1 MQFSLFTRIS
11 KMLPPVVF
19 ILYVV
24 VNTVQ
29 SAETKTQQDYHLS
42 VYNDVQGSTDA
53 IELFTK
59 AADKRVFFGVTCSVQ
74 SPLPLVQVILFDDEV
89 MSETP
94 KLLTVNLSV
103 DGKPIESELQGIL
116 KVIDN
121 AEEFSNKVRIELVVK
136 RGGSFQAF
144 QDGYQALLARLQ
156 QGKVLSVQLSHRT
169 LEVRDIEFSL
179 NGLKPLLK
187 PYQRVCH

>member
-1 MQFSLFTRIS
+1 MKISFFSRIS
-11 KMLPPVVF
+11 TALSPVVF
-19 ILYVV
+19 ILYAV
-24 VNTVQ
+24 VNTVH
-29 SAETKTQQDYHLS
+29 SAETKTLQDYHLS
-42 VYNDVQGSTDA
+42 VYKDVQGSTDA

-59 AADKRVFFGVTCSVQ
+59 AEDKRVFFGITCSIQ

-103 DGKPIESELQGIL
+103 DGEAIDSELQGIL

-121 AEEFSNKVRIELVVK
+121 ADEFSNKVRIELVVK

-144 QDGYQALLARLQ
+144 QDGYQALLERLQ
-156 QGKVLSVQLSHRT
+156 KGKVLSVKLNHRT
-169 LEVRDIEFSL
+169 LEMRDIEFSL
-179 NGLKPLLK
+179 NGLEPLLK